1 MPKMTIEIDDEQ
13 ITSIILQEMKWAYEY
28 SVTEGA
34 RLMEKVLDNTIK
46 PFEQEDLDSCLKT
59 RDAAEYMIRYYS
71 VPDSPEVQAYFDSF
85 KKYEEDD
92 AVNTDH
98 D

>member
-1 MPKMTIEIDDEQ
+1 MPKVTIELDYEQ
-13 ITSIILQEMKWAYEY
+13 IDEIILQEMKWAYEY

-34 RLMEKVLDNTIK
+34 HLMEKVLDNTIK
-46 PFEQEDLDSCLKT
+46 PYEKEDLDSCLKT

-85 KKYEEDD
+85 KKYEDD
-92 AVNTDH
+92 TVNTDH